1 VRGRWRSRRRADNGK
16 KEVRS
21 VSSKRR
27 KGGKIIKE
35 KKALE
40 DELMKK
46 S

>member
-1 VRGRWRSRRRADNGK
+1 MRGRWRSRRRADNGK

-27 KGGKIIKE
+27 KGGKIIE